1 MVGFCAARWEVLGSR
16 IFRAGDKQCCLRN
29 AKNLSIRRPLFLSSS
44 AGMFGFPGHMDDS
57 ERKKKTA
64 RIKNKKI
71 PIKRNKHKVA
81 NRGKIMMGKLSS
93 LGECFPFPPPWIGH
107 L

>member
-57 ERKKKTA
+57 ERKKKNSEDKKQ
-64 RIKNKKI
+64 KNT
-71 PIKRNKHKVA
+71 NKTKQA
-81 NRGKIMMGKLSS
+81 QSCEQRKNNDG
-93 LGECFPFPPPWIGH
+93 
-107 L
+107 